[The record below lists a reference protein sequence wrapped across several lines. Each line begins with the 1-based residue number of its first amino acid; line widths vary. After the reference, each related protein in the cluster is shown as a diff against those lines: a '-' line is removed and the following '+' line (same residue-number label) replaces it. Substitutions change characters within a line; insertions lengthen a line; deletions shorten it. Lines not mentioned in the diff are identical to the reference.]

1 MDLKEALIAVSGAE
15 TLSRKD
21 ARAAMTYVMT
31 GEATPAQL
39 GALLAVMHL
48 RGETVE
54 EIAGFASALR
64 DAAIKVHAPPDA
76 IDTCGTGGDRSNSF
90 NISTVAAIVA
100 VAAGARVAKHGNR
113 AASSA
118 CGSADVLE
126 ELGAAIDLGPT
137 GVATCL
143 DEVGLGFMFAPRYHP
158 AMRHAAPVRR
168 ELGIRTIFNILG
180 PLANPAGVRRQ
191 LLGVPSS
198 ALGETIARVL
208 LELGTEFSLVVHGGG
223 VLDEVSPSAPT
234 MTWEVRNGKIREST
248 IAPEEVGLQ
257 PAVLDEIRGGDRKLN
272 AEMARKVLGG
282 VRGGTRTAVLLNAG
296 AALYVAGVAAHVKE
310 GVGLATKA
318 IDDGSAKQRLEKF
331 VATTQRLAGAA

>member
-1 MDLKEALIAVSGAE
+1 MDLKEALVAVSSGE
-15 TLSRKD
+15 TLSRED
-21 ARAAMTYVMT
+21 ARTTMAHVMS
-31 GEATPAQL
+31 GEALPSQL

-64 DAAIKVHAPPDA
+64 EAAVKVHAPPDA

-90 NISTVAAIVA
+90 NISTVSAIVA
-100 VAAGARVAKHGNR
+100 CAAGARIAKHGNR

-126 ELGAAIDLGPT
+126 ELGVAIDLDPA
-137 GVATCL
+137 GVAASL
-143 DEVGLGFMFAPRYHP
+143 DEAGFGFMFAPRFHP

-208 LELGTEFSLVVHGGG
+208 LELGTELALVVHGGG

-234 MTWEVRNGKIREST
+234 MTWEVRGGRIREGT
-248 IAPEEVGLQ
+248 VAPEEVGLQ
-257 PAVLDEIRGGDRKLN
+257 PAVLDEIRGGDRALN
-272 AEMARKVLGG
+272 AQMARSVLGG
-282 VRGGTRTAVLLNAG
+282 ARGGTRTAVLLNAG
-296 AALYVAGVAAHVKE
+296 AALYVAGVAVSVKE
-310 GVGLATKA
+310 GAALAAKA
-318 IDDGSAKQRLEKF
+318 IDDGAARQRLDTI
-331 VATTQRLAGAA
+331 VATTQRLAAAA

>member
-1 MDLKEALIAVSGAE
+1 
-15 TLSRKD
+15 
-21 ARAAMTYVMT
+21 
-31 GEATPAQL
+31 
-39 GALLAVMHL
+39 
-48 RGETVE
+48 
-54 EIAGFASALR
+54 
-64 DAAIKVHAPPDA
+64 
-76 IDTCGTGGDRSNSF
+76 
-90 NISTVAAIVA
+90 
-100 VAAGARVAKHGNR
+100 
-113 AASSA
+113 
-118 CGSADVLE
+118 
-126 ELGAAIDLGPT
+126 
-137 GVATCL
+137 
-143 DEVGLGFMFAPRYHP
+143 MFAPRYHP

-234 MTWEVRNGKIREST
+234 MTWEVRNGKIREGT
-248 IAPEEVGLQ
+248 IAPEDVGLQ
-257 PAVLDEIRGGDRKLN
+257 AAVLDEIRGGDRTLN

-310 GVGLATKA
+310 GVTLAAKA
-318 IDDGSAKQRLEKF
+318 IDDGSATQRLERF
-331 VATTQRLAGAA
+331 VVTTQRLAGAA